1 MIIIIGKGTE
11 LYNVLTCV
19 EGVFMR
25 GTGGNSV
32 GIVCAAVLFMVLAV
46 QAQVPGAPVLS
57 TPTNGATN
65 QSTSVTL
72 SWTTASGASSYTVQ
86 LSQTSNF
93 STFVVNQGSIS
104 SGPQVISGLTQ
115 NTLYYWR
122 VNAEGTGGTGIWS
135 SVWSFTTF
143 SLPVSPTLISPSN
156 GEMNLPTTVTLNW
169 TTSRGAET
177 YGVYIG
183 YFDSVVGI
191 SGTSASFSGLANN
204 SEYTW
209 YVRATNA
216 FGTVTSVEEIFYV
229 GPLTASPALA
239 LPSNGAINQGTS
251 LTLSWNPVS
260 TASSYSFQ
268 VSTVSSFSTTIVNQ
282 TGMSSTNAAMKGL
295 SNSTNYYWR
304 VNAAGP
310 YGISGWSG
318 TFSFTTILLAPA
330 TPVLIY
336 PSNNSTDVNFMPV
349 FTWQPSNTSTYTLQ
363 LSSASNFSTTIV
375 SQSGLSSED
384 ITGAT
389 LSYNSTYFWR
399 MTATNSLG
407 TSPWSSVWTFTVS
420 APPPTAAPVLLS
432 PGNGVTVLPSATFS
446 WGLVAGATQ
455 YLLEI
460 FYMDGARSFPYYDT
474 TLATTHWSDSSL
486 MYQGSYSWQ
495 VIAGDGSGFASE
507 EAASIKWYF
516 AISYVPTLPFASSL
530 PLRPVSYQNGFLLYT
545 LPAASPVDISLYTLL
560 GRKIALLNRLQ
571 SPGNYSLSLKN
582 RNLTPG
588 AYFLHFKA
596 GNIER
601 RMKVILNRQ

>member
-1 MIIIIGKGTE
+1 LCGGI
-11 LYNVLTCV
+11 VH
-19 EGVFMR
+19 
-25 GTGGNSV
+25 GTGG
-32 GIVCAAVLFMVLAV
+32 
-46 QAQVPGAPVLS
+46 PGPGSGSAGALDTDEWGDKPVDFGYAELDY
-57 TPTNGATN
+57 G
-65 QSTSVTL
+65 L
-72 SWTTASGASSYTVQ
+72 GASSYTVQ

-330 TPVLIY
+330 TPVL
-336 PSNNSTDVNFMPV
+336 SFCSVGE
-349 FTWQPSNTSTYTLQ
+349 
-363 LSSASNFSTTIV
+363 IV
-375 SQSGLSSED
+375 
-384 ITGAT
+384 
-389 LSYNSTYFWR
+389 
-399 MTATNSLG
+399 
-407 TSPWSSVWTFTVS
+407 
-420 APPPTAAPVLLS
+420 
-432 PGNGVTVLPSATFS
+432 
-446 WGLVAGATQ
+446 
-455 YLLEI
+455 
-460 FYMDGARSFPYYDT
+460 
-474 TLATTHWSDSSL
+474 
-486 MYQGSYSWQ
+486 
-495 VIAGDGSGFASE
+495 
-507 EAASIKWYF
+507 
-516 AISYVPTLPFASSL
+516 
-530 PLRPVSYQNGFLLYT
+530 
-545 LPAASPVDISLYTLL
+545 
-560 GRKIALLNRLQ
+560 
-571 SPGNYSLSLKN
+571 
-582 RNLTPG
+582 
-588 AYFLHFKA
+588 
-596 GNIER
+596 
-601 RMKVILNRQ
+601 